1 MPPDLLMNQAKGDNY
16 VSFLEAKLATEI
28 GPHEAREE
36 VEARRAVLL
45 DVRSAESHAK
55 LAIAGAMHVPR
66 KELAARWKELPKN
79 KVIVAYCS
87 DIGCQSSLKATIELR
102 EHGLDARHLVGG
114 IAFWQEKG
122 YPVVTPGLRVVSPA
136 VKE

>member
-1 MPPDLLMNQAKGDNY
+1 MTPTAADHY

-28 GPHEAREE
+28 GPHEALEE
-36 VEARRAVLL
+36 VEADRAVLL

-55 LAIAGAMHVPR
+55 HAITGALHIPR
-66 KELAARWKELPKN
+66 KELGNRWKELPKN
-79 KVIVAYCS
+79 KVIAAYCS

-102 EHGLDARHLVGG
+102 KHGLDARHLVGG

-122 YPVVTPGLRVVSPA
+122 YPVVTPGLRVVGPVA
-136 VKE
+136 KK